1 MTQVWAT
8 YLPNY
13 TYRRIARGQQVD
25 ILTYLLIF
33 LTFSQL
39 PSLVARTNIQYTAL
53 ALGKTN
59 TAGSHRSRWT
69 QCHLWEICRNMYP
82 CDWALYQ
89 RSVEDDRECHN
100 KRGSLWRPKS
110 TTDTSKQ
117 LVRIGYAFSYE
128 LFSFPRH
135 KKMWQDYLRYENN
148 QTNHAAAC

>member
-1 MTQVWAT
+1 MTQVWAA

-59 TAGSHRSRWT
+59 TAGSFAGGQVGGRNVIFGRFA
-69 QCHLWEICRNMYP
+69 EIYIQVTELFIKGQLRMTGN
-82 CDWALYQ
+82 
-89 RSVEDDRECHN
+89 VIIRECHSDALN
-100 KRGSLWRPKS
+100 
-110 TTDTSKQ
+110 Q
-117 LVRIGYAFSYE
+117 LRTHQSNLSE
-128 LFSFPRH
+128 
-135 KKMWQDYLRYENN
+135 
-148 QTNHAAAC
+148 